1 MAEAEAAARATG
13 QAPPSAVMGGALDP
27 SMFMCEAMGVG
38 SGGTAAGAADAD
50 AS

>member
-1 MAEAEAAARATG
+1 
-13 QAPPSAVMGGALDP
+13 MGGALDP

-50 AS
+50 ATGL